1 MKPDFLGRLDALA
14 GKRRSFVAGGGTG
27 DATKGDDD
35 DLPMLTDV
43 VDIAEV
49 SGDQPNNLSHGLSE
63 PLLESMAAELANA
76 VQQRLTADF
85 PMLLDEAA
93 ERLSLELRRGIH
105 QITEAAI
112 RDYMARR
119 RQLSLPLDDLD
130 DAKAP

>member
-14 GKRRSFVAGGGTG
+14 GKRRSFVAGGGAG
-27 DATKGDDD
+27 DATKSDDD